1 MTALTGFVFW
11 SVVSRLPTVFSDTKA
26 VAKQIKELEE
36 QIHAKTES
44 PESQE
49 TAELA
54 ITSIRK
60 QEDKAQ
66 QDRTGLNDKVAR
78 LQSDLEATQKREQEL
93 REQEKAEE
101 KELDKHK
108 QRLKE
113 VLGREI
119 EIHPGPPLHYDPG
132 PEPKAPWY
140 GGKIAYWAVGGK
152 YADKWDAWNKAR
164 RACEAF
170 NAFQDVTG
178 AEIVDLQ
185 GRIESFS
192 KQISV
197 FNEKLEAVNARL
209 SALGHQLKRYTDAP
223 ATAWDDLNE
232 LRKRLA
238 NTSFVRNVFW
248 ALDIPTLLSCI
259 ATTAVAYSRMC
270 LISGRFS
277 QRQLVRSRS

>member
-49 TAELA
+49 AAELA

-66 QDRTGLNDKVAR
+66 QERTGLNDKVAR

-93 REQEKAEE
+93 HEQARAEVQKLE
-101 KELDKHK
+101 KHK
-108 QRLKE
+108 ERLKE
-113 VLGREI
+113 ALGRDI
-119 EIHPGPPLHYDPG
+119 EIHPGPPIHYDAG

-140 GGKIAYWAVGGK
+140 GEAAGY
-152 YADKWDAWNKAR
+152 YLFSRNYYRKWNAWKKAKV
-164 RACEAF
+164 ACDAF
-170 NAFQDVTG
+170 NAFQDATG
-178 AEIVDLQ
+178 VELIELQ
-185 GRIESFS
+185 GKVESVN
-192 KQISV
+192 KQIAV

-209 SALGHQLKRYTDAP
+209 ATLGHQLKRYTDAP
-223 ATAWDDLNE
+223 ATAWDDLNT

-238 NTSFVRNVFW
+238 NTSVVRTVFW

-259 ATTAVAYSRMC
+259 ATTAVAYSRMW

-277 QRQLVRSRS
+277 QRQLARSRS